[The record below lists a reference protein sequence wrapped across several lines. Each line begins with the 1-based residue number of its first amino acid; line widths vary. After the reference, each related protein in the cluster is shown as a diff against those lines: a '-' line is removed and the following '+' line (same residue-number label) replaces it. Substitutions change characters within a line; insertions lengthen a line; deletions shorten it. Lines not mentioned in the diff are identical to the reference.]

1 MKKTVALA
9 AIALFSFTAFA
20 GKPAKTKKTTEDTYK
35 VSAEKSTFKWK
46 AKKVTGEHSGEAK
59 FSTGTIVINGKN
71 LVGGTIEVDMT
82 TINATDLQGEYQGKL
97 NGHLKGDDF
106 FAVEKFKTATLKI
119 KSASTI
125 KDAIIGS
132 NNYNVTADLTIKGIT
147 KEVTF
152 PAMVVVSKEQVITKA
167 EFDIDRTNFD
177 IKYGSGKFFE
187 GIGDK
192 AIMDNFSINVRLIA
206 TK

>member
-1 MKKTVALA
+1 MKKTIALA
-9 AIALFSFTAFA
+9 AIALFSFTVFA
-20 GKPAKTKKTTEDTYK
+20 GQPAKSKKTTEDTYK
-35 VSAEKSTFKWK
+35 VSAEKSTFKWN

-59 FSTGTIVINGKN
+59 FSTGTVVVNGKN
-71 LVGGTIEVDMT
+71 LVGGTVEVDMT
-82 TINATDLQGEYQGKL
+82 SINATDLQGEYHDKL
-97 NGHLKGDDF
+97 NGHLKSDDF

-119 KSASTI
+119 KTVSAI
-125 KDAIIGS
+125 KDAKPGS

-152 PAMVVVSKEQVITKA
+152 PAMVVVTKEQVITNA
-167 EFDIDRTNFD
+167 EFDIDRTNYD